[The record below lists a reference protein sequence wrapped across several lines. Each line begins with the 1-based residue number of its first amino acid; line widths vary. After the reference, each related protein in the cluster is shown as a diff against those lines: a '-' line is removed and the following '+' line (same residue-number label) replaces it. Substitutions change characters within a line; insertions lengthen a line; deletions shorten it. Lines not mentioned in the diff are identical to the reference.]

1 MVKVIKQTVSF
12 QNQPIGVLA
21 PNRAKEQALLGI
33 ANEVNQLNN
42 IAFKEME
49 KQAIKKGEEE
59 ALKMPL
65 EKFYTLNEEGNF
77 SAYSTDVFKSMG
89 SVAQDA
95 FRAVSEKKY
104 LRSVEDD
111 LKKTAKEYRVKYSGQ
126 VGSAQSFNSV
136 MSNYSEQIVN
146 QAPEKF
152 KELIKET
159 AKYTI
164 ADHVAD
170 LTLKNI
176 AVANAR
182 HLNMAITKENEL
194 AFEIQNTTDPKL
206 KAALLEQLRDTIDD
220 YHNIESYSGEAR
232 AKGVASA
239 AEKRFDALTL
249 HNQATNMMQEFS
261 PDLDS
266 ISELTAVQLYL
277 EHGIGADNIAKVEE
291 DGTVTGDLDLLEEL
305 KDIRSKFSIYNKK
318 EVVGVVNSIIDR
330 KKSFLKSTKTEGKDK
345 NARNNILLQ
354 VNKLSDAITEKS
366 LNEITMSDISN
377 FQNQGENLASGS
389 NGSYSIDNV
398 TAAKNRM
405 ITKIANKAAK
415 EFSKMGLNS
424 QHFNL
429 LQQYFNS
436 GRESALNENPVGF
449 DLKPLGPMTEEA
461 KALAKKLYNEFDG
474 KLDFAQFNRPIIQQL
489 GSTKELRN
497 DNELAI
503 VRALEK
509 ITDEQTRK
517 RVQEAALSYQN
528 EFYSLSGQVEELFD
542 AGKFEEGQALVDRFV
557 TKIENAFKK
566 GKESEISLALVG
578 RYKTTFEQLRADASE
593 DDFMS
598 KVSQVAGDGVRLVR
612 GEDGLVS
619 INTDNIQM
627 VKDLINFIR
636 SPGSEELRSKI
647 PPNLIEAYDQ
657 VYKIPGS
664 SGLNTKLTALVGAL
678 NTESGSLTTAMK
690 NKNFIVKVVEGSHVP
705 KSGDRE
711 KIDDL
716 ILEPLV
722 RNNWD
727 DYDPTQ
733 TPDANL
739 INYLKSPASLQPIT
753 EDNPMMGQIYTLMR
767 NGYFSQQ
774 FMALLENNENLSN
787 DELGV
792 MMTHVDRL
800 TSMRDK
806 LSNRRLPVLENT
818 EEISKF
824 RTLLRVARVTGM
836 VTEDDDGNVSIMDQ
850 SPLLNTFRNLNAMS
864 NEDMRS
870 SLNTLVRPLGLD
882 VGDGENFR
890 IDTVVDALLKKT
902 DALNKNA
909 VYPKEVKDLAKFYWG
924 NFIMTPNSRTE
935 NPAKVFKDF
944 KNFVREYMDTEY
956 QETDGNILDYSQQ
969 NVRGIRHTKYHLN
982 KYFTGELYF
991 EAINYINNTLPE
1003 GFLFDPEVSM
1013 STDFMEIFG
1022 SRFDA
1027 EVPEDQLAG
1036 LSNRFIERH
1045 KSALANLQEK
1055 SPEAIKKFLQEQGIK
1070 KVFLVAEPTNQQDEV
1085 VYQAYYYDGV
1095 QGQPKPVLVQ
1105 NQQDQ
1110 TVPMIFTR
1118 RSIANAFNQDG
1129 RYNVALERILRE
1141 AQEERQEILRKNGV
1155 TD

>member
-1 MVKVIKQTVSF
+1 MAKVIKQRISF

-59 ALKMPL
+59 ALKMPM

-77 SAYSTDVFKSMG
+77 SAYSTDIFKNMG
-89 SVAQDA
+89 SVAQES

-104 LRSVEDD
+104 LKSVEDD
-111 LKKTAKEYRVKYSGQ
+111 IKTTAKEYRAKYAGQ
-126 VGSAQSFNSV
+126 VGSAQSFNDV

-146 QAPEKF
+146 QAPDKF

-170 LTLKNI
+170 LNLKNI
-176 AVANAR
+176 AIANAR
-182 HLNMAITKENEL
+182 HLSMADTKFAEL
-194 AFEIQNTTDPKL
+194 TVAIQNAETPDL
-206 KAALLEQLRDTIDD
+206 RAALIDQLRDTLDD

-232 AKGVASA
+232 ANNVAA
-239 AEKRFDALTL
+239 KAEKKFDALVL
-249 HNQATNMMQEFS
+249 YNQATDMMQEFD
-261 PDLDS
+261 PTLDS
-266 ISELTAVQLYL
+266 VSELNAVQLYL
-277 EHGIGADNIAKVEE
+277 EHGIGADNIAKVEQ
-291 DGTVTGDLDLLEEL
+291 DGTVTGDLSLLEEL
-305 KDIRSKFSIYNKK
+305 KDLRSKFSVYNKK

-330 KKSFLKSTKTEGKDK
+330 KKALLKSTKTEGKDK

-354 VNKLSDAITEKS
+354 VNELADGITNKS
-366 LNEITMSDISN
+366 LSEISMGDITN
-377 FQNQGENLASGS
+377 FQNKAENLASNS

-398 TAAKNRM
+398 TTAKNRI

-415 EFSKMGLNS
+415 EFAKMSMNS

-436 GRESALNENPVGF
+436 GREALLNETPFGF
-449 DLKPLGPMTEEA
+449 DLQPLNQMPEEA
-461 KALAKKLYNEFDG
+461 KALAKELYKEFDG
-474 KLDFAQFNRPIIQQL
+474 KLDFAQFNRPIMQQL
-489 GSTKELRN
+489 GATKELRN

-509 ITDEQTRK
+509 IQDEETRK
-517 RVQEAALSYQN
+517 RIQQQALSYQD
-528 EFYSLSGQVEELFD
+528 EYYSLSGKVEELFD
-542 AGKFEEGQALVDRFV
+542 AGEYEQGQALVDQFV
-557 TKIENAFKK
+557 SKIEKAFAK

-578 RYKTTFEQLRADASE
+578 RYKTTFEQLRADATE
-593 DDFMS
+593 DDFMNI
-598 KVSQVAGDGVRLVR
+598 VTEEAGAGVRLVEA
-612 GEDGLVS
+612 EDGTVS

-636 SPGSEELRSKI
+636 SPGSEKLKEKLPDNI
-647 PPNLIEAYDQ
+647 VEAYED
-657 VYKIPGS
+657 VYKIPGTT
-664 SGLNTKLTALVGAL
+664 GLNTKLTALVGAL
-678 NTESGSLTTAMK
+678 NTETSSLNTAMK
-690 NKNFIVKVVEGSHVP
+690 NKNFIVKVIEGSHRP
-705 KSGDRE
+705 TTGDRE

-722 RNNWD
+722 RQGWTN
-727 DYDPTQ
+727 YDQTQ

-739 INYLKSPASLQPIT
+739 INYLKREDSLQPIT
-753 EDNPMMGQIYTLMR
+753 EDNPIMGQIYTLMR

-774 FMALLENNENLSN
+774 FLGLLENNENLSN

-806 LSNRRLPVLENT
+806 LSNRRLPILDNT
-818 EEISKF
+818 EEVAKF
-824 RTLLRVARVTGM
+824 RTLLRVARITGL
-836 VTEDDDGNVSIMDQ
+836 VTEDDAGNVSVMDQ
-850 SPLLNTFRNLNAMS
+850 APLLNTFRNLNSMS
-864 NEDMRS
+864 NAYMRS
-870 SLNTLVRPLGLD
+870 SLNTLVRPLNFD

-902 DALNKNA
+902 GALDKSA
-909 VYPKEVKDLAKFYWG
+909 VFPKEVKDLAKFYWG
-924 NFIMTPNSRTE
+924 NFITTPDSRTK
-935 NPAKVFKDF
+935 NPALVFRDF
-944 KNFVREYMDTEY
+944 KSFIREYMDTEY

-1003 GFLFDPEVSM
+1003 GFIFDPEVSM
-1013 STDFMEIFG
+1013 SKDFLENFS
-1022 SRFDA
+1022 SRFDNP
-1027 EVPEDQLAG
+1027 VPEDQLAG
-1036 LSNRFIERH
+1036 LSNRFLRRYRSQLSQLE
-1045 KSALANLQEK
+1045 EK
-1055 SPEAIKKFLQEQGIK
+1055 SPQAVAKFLEEEGIK
-1070 KVFLVAEPTNQQDEV
+1070 KVFLVAEPTNQEDEV
-1085 VYQAYYYDGV
+1085 VYQAYYHDGTQV
-1095 QGQPKPVLVQ
+1095 KPVLVQ

-1110 TVPMIFTR
+1110 TVPMIITR

-1129 RYNVALERILRE
+1129 RYDEALERILRE
-1141 AQEERQEILRKNGV
+1141 AQEERQEILRRNGLRN
-1155 TD
+1155 

>member
-1 MVKVIKQTVSF
+1 MAKVIKQRISF

-59 ALKMPL
+59 ALKMPM

-77 SAYSTDVFKSMG
+77 SAYSTDIFKNMG
-89 SVAQDA
+89 SVAQES

-104 LRSVEDD
+104 LKSVEDD
-111 LKKTAKEYRVKYSGQ
+111 IKTTAKEYRAKYAGQ
-126 VGSAQSFNSV
+126 VGSAQSFNDV

-146 QAPEKF
+146 QAPDKF

-170 LTLKNI
+170 LNLKNI
-176 AVANAR
+176 AIANAR
-182 HLNMAITKENEL
+182 HLSMADTKFAEL
-194 AFEIQNTTDPKL
+194 TVAIQNAETPDL
-206 KAALLEQLRDTIDD
+206 RAALIDQLRDTLDD

-232 AKGVASA
+232 ANNVAA
-239 AEKRFDALTL
+239 KAEKKFDALVL
-249 HNQATNMMQEFS
+249 YNQATDMMQEFD
-261 PDLDS
+261 PTLDS
-266 ISELTAVQLYL
+266 VSELNAVQLYL
-277 EHGIGADNIAKVEE
+277 EHGIGADNIAKVEQ
-291 DGTVTGDLDLLEEL
+291 DGTVTGDLSLLEEL
-305 KDIRSKFSIYNKK
+305 KDLRSKFSVYNKK

-330 KKSFLKSTKTEGKDK
+330 KKALLKSTKTEGKDK

-354 VNKLSDAITEKS
+354 VNELADGITNKS
-366 LNEITMSDISN
+366 LSEISMGDITD
-377 FQNQGENLASGS
+377 FQNKAENLASNS

-398 TAAKNRM
+398 TTAKNRI
-405 ITKIANKAAK
+405 ITKVANKAAK
-415 EFSKMGLNS
+415 EFAKMSMNS

-436 GRESALNENPVGF
+436 GREALLNETPFGF
-449 DLKPLGPMTEEA
+449 DLQPLNQMPEEA
-461 KALAKKLYNEFDG
+461 KALAKELYKEFDG
-474 KLDFAQFNRPIIQQL
+474 KLDFAQFNRPIMQQL
-489 GSTKELRN
+489 GATKELRN

-509 ITDEQTRK
+509 IQDEETRK
-517 RVQEAALSYQN
+517 RIQQQALSYQD
-528 EFYSLSGQVEELFD
+528 EYYSLSGKVEELFD
-542 AGKFEEGQALVDRFV
+542 AGEYEQGQALVDQFV
-557 TKIENAFKK
+557 SKIEKAFAK

-578 RYKTTFEQLRADASE
+578 RYKTTFEQLRADATE
-593 DDFMS
+593 DDFMNI
-598 KVSQVAGDGVRLVR
+598 VTEEAGAGVRLVEA
-612 GEDGLVS
+612 EDGTVS

-636 SPGSEELRSKI
+636 SPGSEKLKEKLPDNI
-647 PPNLIEAYDQ
+647 VEAYED
-657 VYKIPGS
+657 VYKIPGTT
-664 SGLNTKLTALVGAL
+664 GLNTKLTALVGAL
-678 NTESGSLTTAMK
+678 NTETSSLNTAMK
-690 NKNFIVKVVEGSHVP
+690 NKNFIVKVVEGSHRP
-705 KSGDRE
+705 TTGDRE

-722 RNNWD
+722 RQGWTN
-727 DYDPTQ
+727 YDQTQ

-739 INYLKSPASLQPIT
+739 INYLKSEDSLQPIT
-753 EDNPMMGQIYTLMR
+753 EDNPIMGQIYTLMR

-774 FMALLENNENLSN
+774 FLGLLENNENLSN

-818 EEISKF
+818 EEVAKF
-824 RTLLRVARVTGM
+824 RTLLRVARITGL
-836 VTEDDDGNVSIMDQ
+836 VTEDDAGNVSVMDQ
-850 SPLLNTFRNLNAMS
+850 APLLNTFRNLNSMS
-864 NEDMRS
+864 NADMRS
-870 SLNTLVRPLGLD
+870 SLNTLVRPLNLD

-902 DALNKNA
+902 GALDKSA
-909 VYPKEVKDLAKFYWG
+909 MFPKEVKDLAKFYWG
-924 NFIMTPNSRTE
+924 NFITTPDSRNK
-935 NPAKVFKDF
+935 NPALVFRDF
-944 KNFVREYMDTEY
+944 KSFIREYMDTEY

-1003 GFLFDPEVSM
+1003 GFIFDPEVSM
-1013 STDFMEIFG
+1013 SKDFLENFS
-1022 SRFDA
+1022 SRFDNP
-1027 EVPEDQLAG
+1027 VPEDQLAG
-1036 LSNRFIERH
+1036 LSNRFQRRYR
-1045 KSALANLQEK
+1045 SQLSQLSEK
-1055 SPEAIKKFLQEQGIK
+1055 SPQAVAKFLEEEGIK
-1070 KVFLVAEPTNQQDEV
+1070 KVFLVAEPTNQEDEV
-1085 VYQAYYYDGV
+1085 VYQAYYHDGTQV
-1095 QGQPKPVLVQ
+1095 KPVLVQ

-1110 TVPMIFTR
+1110 TVPMIITR

-1129 RYNVALERILRE
+1129 RYDEALERILRE
-1141 AQEERQEILRKNGV
+1141 AQEERQEILRRNGLRN
-1155 TD
+1155 

>member
-1 MVKVIKQTVSF
+1 MAKVIKQRISF

-59 ALKMPL
+59 ALKMPM

-77 SAYSTDVFKSMG
+77 SAYSTDIFKNMG
-89 SVAQDA
+89 SVAQES

-104 LRSVEDD
+104 LKSVEDD
-111 LKKTAKEYRVKYSGQ
+111 IKTTAKEYRAKYAGQ
-126 VGSAQSFNSV
+126 VGSAQSFNDV

-146 QAPEKF
+146 QAPDKF

-170 LTLKNI
+170 LNLKNI
-176 AVANAR
+176 AIANAR
-182 HLNMAITKENEL
+182 HLSMADTKFAEL
-194 AFEIQNTTDPKL
+194 TVAIQNAETPDL
-206 KAALLEQLRDTIDD
+206 RAALIDQLRDTLDD

-232 AKGVASA
+232 ANNVAA
-239 AEKRFDALTL
+239 KAEKKFDALVL
-249 HNQATNMMQEFS
+249 YNQATDMMQEFD
-261 PDLDS
+261 PTLDS
-266 ISELTAVQLYL
+266 VSELTAVQLYL
-277 EHGIGADNIAKVEE
+277 EHGIGADNIAKVEQ
-291 DGTVTGDLDLLEEL
+291 DGTVTGDLSLLEEL
-305 KDIRSKFSIYNKK
+305 KDLRSKFSVYNKK

-330 KKSFLKSTKTEGKDK
+330 KKALLKSTKTEGKDK

-354 VNKLSDAITEKS
+354 VNELADGITNKS
-366 LNEITMSDISN
+366 LSEISMGDITN
-377 FQNQGENLASGS
+377 FQNKAENLASNS

-398 TAAKNRM
+398 TTAKNRI

-415 EFSKMGLNS
+415 EFAKMSMNS

-436 GRESALNENPVGF
+436 GREALLNETPFGF
-449 DLKPLGPMTEEA
+449 DLQPLNQMPEEA
-461 KALAKKLYNEFDG
+461 KALAKELYKEFDG
-474 KLDFAQFNRPIIQQL
+474 KLDFAQFNRPIMQQL
-489 GSTKELRN
+489 GATKELRN

-509 ITDEQTRK
+509 IQDEETRK
-517 RVQEAALSYQN
+517 RIQQQALSYQD
-528 EFYSLSGQVEELFD
+528 EYYSLSGKVEELFD
-542 AGKFEEGQALVDRFV
+542 AGEYEQGQALVDQFV
-557 TKIENAFKK
+557 SKIEKAFAK

-578 RYKTTFEQLRADASE
+578 RYKTTFEQLRADATE
-593 DDFMS
+593 DDFMNI
-598 KVSQVAGDGVRLVR
+598 VVEEAGAGVRLVEA
-612 GEDGLVS
+612 EDGTVS

-636 SPGSEELRSKI
+636 SPGSEKLKEKLPDNI
-647 PPNLIEAYDQ
+647 VEAYED
-657 VYKIPGS
+657 VYKIPGTT
-664 SGLNTKLTALVGAL
+664 GLNTKLTALVGAL
-678 NTESGSLTTAMK
+678 NTETSSLNTAMK
-690 NKNFIVKVVEGSHVP
+690 NKNFIVKVIENSHRP
-705 KSGDRE
+705 TTGDRE

-722 RNNWD
+722 RQGWAN
-727 DYDPTQ
+727 YDQTQ

-739 INYLKSPASLQPIT
+739 INYLKSEDSLQPIT
-753 EDNPMMGQIYTLMR
+753 EDNPIMGQIYTLMR

-774 FMALLENNENLSN
+774 FLGLLENNENLSN

-806 LSNRRLPVLENT
+806 LSNRRLPILENT
-818 EEISKF
+818 EEVAKF
-824 RTLLRVARVTGM
+824 RTLLRVARITGL
-836 VTEDDDGNVSIMDQ
+836 VTEDDAGNVSVMDQ
-850 SPLLNTFRNLNAMS
+850 APLLNTFRNLNSMS
-864 NEDMRS
+864 NADMRS
-870 SLNTLVRPLGLD
+870 SLNTLVRPLNLD

-902 DALNKNA
+902 GALDKSA
-909 VYPKEVKDLAKFYWG
+909 VFPKEVKDLAKFYWG
-924 NFIMTPNSRTE
+924 NFITTPDSRTK
-935 NPAKVFKDF
+935 NPALVFRDF
-944 KNFVREYMDTEY
+944 KSFIREYMDTEY

-1003 GFLFDPEVSM
+1003 GFIFDPEVSM
-1013 STDFMEIFG
+1013 SKDFLENFS
-1022 SRFDA
+1022 SRFDNP
-1027 EVPEDQLAG
+1027 VPEDQLAG
-1036 LSNRFIERH
+1036 LSNRFLRRYRSQLSQLE
-1045 KSALANLQEK
+1045 EK
-1055 SPEAIKKFLQEQGIK
+1055 SPQAVAKFLEEEGIK
-1070 KVFLVAEPTNQQDEV
+1070 KVFLVAEPTNQEDEV
-1085 VYQAYYYDGV
+1085 VYQAYYHDGTQV
-1095 QGQPKPVLVQ
+1095 KPVLVQ

-1110 TVPMIFTR
+1110 TVPMIITR

-1129 RYNVALERILRE
+1129 RYDEALERILRE
-1141 AQEERQEILRKNGV
+1141 AQEERQEILRRNGLRN
-1155 TD
+1155 

>member
-1 MVKVIKQTVSF
+1 MAKVIKQRISF

-59 ALKMPL
+59 ALKMPM

-77 SAYSTDVFKSMG
+77 SAYSTDIFKNMG
-89 SVAQDA
+89 SVAQES

-104 LRSVEDD
+104 LKSVEDD
-111 LKKTAKEYRVKYSGQ
+111 IKTTAKEYRAKYSGQ
-126 VGSAQSFNSV
+126 VGSAQSFNDV

-146 QAPEKF
+146 QAPDKF

-170 LTLKNI
+170 LNLKNI
-176 AVANAR
+176 AIANAR
-182 HLNMAITKENEL
+182 HLSMADTKFAEL
-194 AFEIQNTTDPKL
+194 TVAIQNAETPDL
-206 KAALLEQLRDTIDD
+206 RAALIDQLRDTLDD

-232 AKGVASA
+232 ANNVAA
-239 AEKRFDALTL
+239 KAEKKFDALVL
-249 HNQATNMMQEFS
+249 YNQATDMMQEFD
-261 PDLDS
+261 PTLDS
-266 ISELTAVQLYL
+266 VSELNAVQLYL
-277 EHGIGADNIAKVEE
+277 EHGIGADNIAKVEQ
-291 DGTVTGDLDLLEEL
+291 DGTVTGDLSLLEEL
-305 KDIRSKFSIYNKK
+305 KDLRSKFSVYNKK

-330 KKSFLKSTKTEGKDK
+330 KKALLKSTKTEGKDK

-354 VNKLSDAITEKS
+354 VNELADGITNKS
-366 LNEITMSDISN
+366 LSEISMGDITN
-377 FQNQGENLASGS
+377 FQNKAENLASNS

-398 TAAKNRM
+398 TTAKNRI

-415 EFSKMGLNS
+415 EFAKMSMNS

-436 GRESALNENPVGF
+436 GREALLNETPFGF
-449 DLKPLGPMTEEA
+449 DLQPLNQMPEEA
-461 KALAKKLYNEFDG
+461 KALAKELYKEFDG
-474 KLDFAQFNRPIIQQL
+474 KLDFAQFNRPIMQQL
-489 GSTKELRN
+489 GATKELRN

-509 ITDEQTRK
+509 IQDEETRK
-517 RVQEAALSYQN
+517 RIQQQALSYQD
-528 EFYSLSGQVEELFD
+528 EYYSLSGKVEELFD
-542 AGKFEEGQALVDRFV
+542 AGEYEQGQALVDQFV
-557 TKIENAFKK
+557 SKIEKAFAK

-578 RYKTTFEQLRADASE
+578 RYKTTFEQLRADATE
-593 DDFMS
+593 DDFMNI
-598 KVSQVAGDGVRLVR
+598 VTEEAGAGVRLVEA
-612 GEDGLVS
+612 EDGTVS

-636 SPGSEELRSKI
+636 SPGSEKLKEKLPDNI
-647 PPNLIEAYDQ
+647 VEAYED
-657 VYKIPGS
+657 VYKIPGTT
-664 SGLNTKLTALVGAL
+664 GLNTKLTALVGAL
-678 NTESGSLTTAMK
+678 NTETSSLNTAMK
-690 NKNFIVKVVEGSHVP
+690 NKNFIVKVIEGSHRP
-705 KSGDRE
+705 TTGDRE

-722 RNNWD
+722 RQGWTN
-727 DYDPTQ
+727 YDQTQ

-739 INYLKSPASLQPIT
+739 INYLKSEDSLQPIT
-753 EDNPMMGQIYTLMR
+753 EDNPIMGQIYTLMR

-774 FMALLENNENLSN
+774 FLGLLENNENLSN

-806 LSNRRLPVLENT
+806 LSNRRLPILDNT
-818 EEISKF
+818 EEVAKF
-824 RTLLRVARVTGM
+824 RTLLRVARITGL
-836 VTEDDDGNVSIMDQ
+836 VTEDDAGNVSVMDQ
-850 SPLLNTFRNLNAMS
+850 APLLNTFRNLNSMS
-864 NEDMRS
+864 NADMRS
-870 SLNTLVRPLGLD
+870 SLNTLVRPLNLD

-902 DALNKNA
+902 GALDKSA
-909 VYPKEVKDLAKFYWG
+909 VFPKEVKDLAKFYWG
-924 NFIMTPNSRTE
+924 NFITTPDSRTK
-935 NPAKVFKDF
+935 NPALVFRDF
-944 KNFVREYMDTEY
+944 KSFIREYMDTEY

-1003 GFLFDPEVSM
+1003 GFIFDPEVSM
-1013 STDFMEIFG
+1013 SKDFLENFS
-1022 SRFDA
+1022 SRFDNP
-1027 EVPEDQLAG
+1027 VPEDQLAG
-1036 LSNRFIERH
+1036 LSNRFLRRYRSQLSQLE
-1045 KSALANLQEK
+1045 EK
-1055 SPEAIKKFLQEQGIK
+1055 SPQAVAKFLEEEGIK
-1070 KVFLVAEPTNQQDEV
+1070 KVFLVAEPTNQEDEV
-1085 VYQAYYYDGV
+1085 VYQAYYHDGTQV
-1095 QGQPKPVLVQ
+1095 KPVLVQ

-1110 TVPMIFTR
+1110 TVPMIITR

-1129 RYNVALERILRE
+1129 RYDEALERILRE
-1141 AQEERQEILRKNGV
+1141 AQEERQEILRRNGLRN
-1155 TD
+1155 

>member
-1 MVKVIKQTVSF
+1 MAKVIKQRISF

-59 ALKMPL
+59 ALKMPM

-77 SAYSTDVFKSMG
+77 SAYSTDIFKNMG
-89 SVAQDA
+89 SVAQES

-104 LRSVEDD
+104 LKSVEDD
-111 LKKTAKEYRVKYSGQ
+111 IKTTAKEYRAKYAGQ
-126 VGSAQSFNSV
+126 VGSAQSFNDV

-146 QAPEKF
+146 QAPDKF

-170 LTLKNI
+170 LNLKNI
-176 AVANAR
+176 AIANAR
-182 HLNMAITKENEL
+182 HLSMADTKFAEL
-194 AFEIQNTTDPKL
+194 TVAIQNAETPDL
-206 KAALLEQLRDTIDD
+206 RAALIDQLRDTLDD

-232 AKGVASA
+232 ANNVAA
-239 AEKRFDALTL
+239 KAEKKFDALVL
-249 HNQATNMMQEFS
+249 YNQATDMMQEFD
-261 PDLDS
+261 PTLDS
-266 ISELTAVQLYL
+266 VSELNAVQLYL
-277 EHGIGADNIAKVEE
+277 EHGIGADNIAKVEQ
-291 DGTVTGDLDLLEEL
+291 DGTVTGDLSLLEEL
-305 KDIRSKFSIYNKK
+305 KDLRSKFSVYNKK

-330 KKSFLKSTKTEGKDK
+330 KKALLKSTKTEGKDK

-354 VNKLSDAITEKS
+354 VNELADGITNKS
-366 LNEITMSDISN
+366 LSEISMGDITN
-377 FQNQGENLASGS
+377 FQNKAENLASNS

-398 TAAKNRM
+398 TTAKNRI

-415 EFSKMGLNS
+415 EFAKMSMNS

-436 GRESALNENPVGF
+436 GREALLNETPFGF
-449 DLKPLGPMTEEA
+449 DLQPLNQMPEEA
-461 KALAKKLYNEFDG
+461 KALAKELYKEFDG
-474 KLDFAQFNRPIIQQL
+474 KLDFAQFNRPIMQQL
-489 GSTKELRN
+489 GATKELRN

-509 ITDEQTRK
+509 IQDEETRK
-517 RVQEAALSYQN
+517 RIQQQALSYQD
-528 EFYSLSGQVEELFD
+528 EYYSLSGKVEELFD
-542 AGKFEEGQALVDRFV
+542 AGEYEQGQALVDQFV
-557 TKIENAFKK
+557 SKIEKAFAK

-578 RYKTTFEQLRADASE
+578 RYKTTFEQLRADATE
-593 DDFMS
+593 DDFMNI
-598 KVSQVAGDGVRLVR
+598 VVEEAGAGVRLVEA
-612 GEDGLVS
+612 EDGTVS

-636 SPGSEELRSKI
+636 SPGSEKLKEKLPDNI
-647 PPNLIEAYDQ
+647 VEAYED
-657 VYKIPGS
+657 VYKIPGTT
-664 SGLNTKLTALVGAL
+664 GLNTKLTALVGAL
-678 NTESGSLTTAMK
+678 NTETSSLNTAMK
-690 NKNFIVKVVEGSHVP
+690 NKNFIVKVIENSHRP
-705 KSGDRE
+705 TTGDRE

-722 RNNWD
+722 RQGWAN
-727 DYDPTQ
+727 YDQTQ

-739 INYLKSPASLQPIT
+739 INYLKSEDSLQPIT
-753 EDNPMMGQIYTLMR
+753 EDNPIMGQIYTLMR

-774 FMALLENNENLSN
+774 FLGLLENNENLSN

-806 LSNRRLPVLENT
+806 LSNRRLPILENT
-818 EEISKF
+818 EEVAKF
-824 RTLLRVARVTGM
+824 RTLLRVARITGL
-836 VTEDDDGNVSIMDQ
+836 VTEDDAGNVSVMDQ
-850 SPLLNTFRNLNAMS
+850 APLLNTFRNLNSMS
-864 NEDMRS
+864 NADMRS
-870 SLNTLVRPLGLD
+870 SLNTLVRPLNLD

-902 DALNKNA
+902 GALDKSA
-909 VYPKEVKDLAKFYWG
+909 VFPKEVKDLAKFYWG
-924 NFIMTPNSRTE
+924 NFITTPDSRTK
-935 NPAKVFKDF
+935 NPALVFRDF
-944 KNFVREYMDTEY
+944 KSFIREYMDTEY

-1003 GFLFDPEVSM
+1003 GFIFDPEVSM
-1013 STDFMEIFG
+1013 SKDFLENFS
-1022 SRFDA
+1022 SRFDNP
-1027 EVPEDQLAG
+1027 VPEDQLAG
-1036 LSNRFIERH
+1036 LSNRFLRRYRSQLSQLE
-1045 KSALANLQEK
+1045 EK
-1055 SPEAIKKFLQEQGIK
+1055 SPQAVAKFLEEEGIK
-1070 KVFLVAEPTNQQDEV
+1070 KVFLVAEPTNQEDEV
-1085 VYQAYYYDGV
+1085 VYQAYYHDGTQV
-1095 QGQPKPVLVQ
+1095 KPVLVQ

-1110 TVPMIFTR
+1110 TVPMIITR

-1129 RYNVALERILRE
+1129 RYDEALERILRE
-1141 AQEERQEILRKNGV
+1141 AQEERQEILRRNGLRN
-1155 TD
+1155 